1 MNQNSR
7 LTPHLALPSEAAL
20 SHLSELNG
28 LRLSPHFKLGELCK
42 TKYVTADG
50 NIPSRAVIENLIRV
64 CGWLE
69 ELRVVAGV
77 RPRSKVFAGVRPQSK
92 VGCAVDAGV
101 RPQSKVAG
109 DCTLAPDP
117 GAAPELGAAGSNSG
131 AAPELGAAGSAAR
144 AEAGGAPYSR
154 NENTGGEGIVINSGY
169 RSPEVN
175 RLAGGV
181 PSSNH
186 VTGCAVDIRC
196 AGKEQMIRYA
206 AILLDI
212 ADETKRDFDEL
223 LLEQH
228 GSVCWLH
235 FAVRPKDNRR
245 KIAFLKV

>member
-77 RPRSKVFAGVRPQSK
+77 RPRSKV
-92 VGCAVDAGV
+92 GCAVDAGV
-101 RPQSKVAG
+101 RPQSKVAS
-109 DCTLAPDP
+109 DCTLAPDPWAAPELGAAGSTLAPDP
-117 GAAPELGAAGSNSG
+117 GAAPELGAAGS
-131 AAPELGAAGSAAR
+131 AAR
-144 AEAGGAPYSR
+144 AEA
-154 NENTGGEGIVINSGY
+154 GEGIVINSGY

>member
-7 LTPHLALPSEAAL
+7 LTPHLALPSEATL

-28 LRLSPHFKLGELCK
+28 LRLSPHFTLGELCK

-77 RPRSKVFAGVRPQSK
+77 RPRSKV
-92 VGCAVDAGV
+92 GCAVDAGV
-101 RPQSKVAG
+101 RPQSKVGCAVVAG
-109 DCTLAPDP
+109 VRPQSKVASDCTLAPDP
-117 GAAPELGAAGSNSG
+117 GAAPEAG
-131 AAPELGAAGSAAR
+131 
-144 AEAGGAPYSR
+144 EA
-154 NENTGGEGIVINSGY
+154 IVINSGY

-206 AILLDI
+206 AILP
-212 ADETKRDFDEL
+212 
-223 LLEQH
+223 
-228 GSVCWLH
+228 
-235 FAVRPKDNRR
+235 VRPKDNRR

>member
-7 LTPHLALPSEAAL
+7 LTPH
-20 SHLSELNG
+20 
-28 LRLSPHFKLGELCK
+28 FTLGELCK

-77 RPRSKVFAGVRPQSK
+77 RPRSKVFAGVRPRSK
-92 VGCAVDAGV
+92 VGCAVSAGV
-101 RPQSKVAG
+101 RPQSKVAS

-117 GAAPELGAAGSNSG
+117 GAAPELG
-131 AAPELGAAGSAAR
+131 
-144 AEAGGAPYSR
+144 GAPYSR
-154 NENTGGEGIVINSGY
+154 NENTGGAIVINSGY

>member
-117 GAAPELGAAGSNSG
+117 WAAPEL
-131 AAPELGAAGSAAR
+131 
-144 AEAGGAPYSR
+144 GGAPYSR

>member
-7 LTPHLALPSEAAL
+7 LT
-20 SHLSELNG
+20 
-28 LRLSPHFKLGELCK
+28 PHFKLGELCK
-42 TKYVTADG
+42 TKHVTADG

-77 RPRSKVFAGVRPQSK
+77 RPRSKVGCAVDAGGAGSAVVAGVRPQSK

-101 RPQSKVAG
+101 RPQSKVAS

-117 GAAPELGAAGSNSG
+117 WPAGFTLAPDPWPAGFTL
-131 AAPELGAAGSAAR
+131 APDPGPA
-144 AEAGGAPYSR
+144 
-154 NENTGGEGIVINSGY
+154 GEGIVINSGY

>member
-7 LTPHLALPSEAAL
+7 LTPH
-20 SHLSELNG
+20 
-28 LRLSPHFKLGELCK
+28 FTLGELCK

-77 RPRSKVFAGVRPQSK
+77 RP
-92 VGCAVDAGV
+92 
-101 RPQSKVAG
+101 QSKVAS

-117 GAAPELGAAGSNSG
+117 RP
-131 AAPELGAAGSAAR
+131 AGSAAR
-144 AEAGGAPYSR
+144 AEAGEA
-154 NENTGGEGIVINSGY
+154 IVINSGY

>member
-1 MNQNSR
+1 MNKNSR
-7 LTPHLALPSEAAL
+7 LTPHLALPSEATL

-28 LRLSPHFKLGELCK
+28 LRLSPHFTLGELCK

-117 GAAPELGAAGSNSG
+117 WAAPEA
-131 AAPELGAAGSAAR
+131 
-144 AEAGGAPYSR
+144 
-154 NENTGGEGIVINSGY
+154 IVINSGY

-212 ADETKRDFDEL
+212 ADETERDFDEL

>member
-1 MNQNSR
+1 MECIGILIARLGRSCCSLRSSAPTLQRSIWCLGIIIICVIMKQVEMNQNSR
-7 LTPHLALPSEAAL
+7 LT
-20 SHLSELNG
+20 
-28 LRLSPHFKLGELCK
+28 PHFKLGELCK

-77 RPRSKVFAGVRPQSK
+77 RPRSKV
-92 VGCAVDAGV
+92 GCAVVAGV
-101 RPQSKVAG
+101 RPQSKVAS

-117 GAAPELGAAGSNSG
+117 WAAPEL
-131 AAPELGAAGSAAR
+131 
-144 AEAGGAPYSR
+144 GGAPYSR
-154 NENTGGEGIVINSGY
+154 NENTGGEAIVINSGY

>member
-7 LTPHLALPSEAAL
+7 LTPHLALPSEAAR

-28 LRLSPHFKLGELCK
+28 LRLSPHFTLGELCK

-50 NIPSRAVIENLIRV
+50 NIPSRAVIENLKRI

-101 RPQSKVAG
+101 RPQSKVAS
-109 DCTLAPDP
+109 DCTLAPDPRPAGSTLAPDP

-131 AAPELGAAGSAAR
+131 AAAR
-144 AEAGGAPYSR
+144 AEA
-154 NENTGGEGIVINSGY
+154 GEGIVINSGY

-212 ADETKRDFDEL
+212 ADESKRDFDEL

>member
-1 MNQNSR
+1 MNKVEMNKSMR
-7 LTPHLALPSEAAL
+7 
-20 SHLSELNG
+20 LSE
-28 LRLSPHFKLGELCK
+28 HFTLGEMCK

-50 NIPSRAVIENLIRV
+50 NIPSHVVIENLKRI

-69 ELRVVAGV
+69 ELRARCNRLYVWNVEGGMWNENSHVALC
-77 RPRSKVFAGVRPQSK
+77 AGVRPQSK

-109 DCTLAPDP
+109 DCTLRPDP
-117 GAAPELGAAGSNSG
+117 G

-144 AEAGGAPYSR
+144 AEAGAAAEAR
-154 NENTGGEGIVINSGY
+154 KEEGIVINSGY

-212 ADETKRDFDEL
+212 ADETKQDFDEL

-228 GSVCWLH
+228 GNVCWLH

-245 KIAFLKV
+245 KIALIKA

>member
-1 MNQNSR
+1 MNKVEMNKSMK
-7 LTPHLALPSEAAL
+7 
-20 SHLSELNG
+20 LSE
-28 LRLSPHFKLGELCK
+28 HFTLGEMCK
-42 TKYVTADG
+42 TKYKTADG
-50 NIPSRAVIENLIRV
+50 NIPSHVVIENLMRI
-64 CGWLE
+64 CGWLQGH
-69 ELRVVAGV
+69 RG
-77 RPRSKVFAGVRPQSK
+77 RW
-92 VGCAVDAGV
+92 
-101 RPQSKVAG
+101 
-109 DCTLAPDP
+109 
-117 GAAPELGAAGSNSG
+117 
-131 AAPELGAAGSAAR
+131 
-144 AEAGGAPYSR
+144 
-154 NENTGGEGIVINSGY
+154 NEPIVINSGY

-212 ADETKRDFDEL
+212 ADDTKRDFDEL

>member
-7 LTPHLALPSEAAL
+7 LT
-20 SHLSELNG
+20 
-28 LRLSPHFKLGELCK
+28 PHFKLGELCK

-77 RPRSKVFAGVRPQSK
+77 RPQSKVFAGVRPRSK

-101 RPQSKVAG
+101 RPQSKVAS

-117 GAAPELGAAGSNSG
+117 WAAPEA
-131 AAPELGAAGSAAR
+131 
-144 AEAGGAPYSR
+144 
-154 NENTGGEGIVINSGY
+154 GEGIVINSGY